1 MKTLFDATTLSFS
14 QYELLLFPGVALL
27 VTIVV
32 VLRGA
37 ARKWHFIMGGVTLL
51 LLLIAFVLPVMDFH
65 HVQAAARA
73 PEIKTVEG
81 QISNHSRVT
90 ERRFTGTSRGVG
102 VTTTHNYRTVTTES
116 FHAGNVWFWF
126 DVGGFPST
134 ASFTNAGDPPWGLAN
149 GQRVRIRY
157 FEDPWYQGQRRIVRI
172 EAAPAAW
179 QPGASG
185 TVTGAK
191 PVRSVTQPIAA
202 DFQPFWQ
209 RFSTAAAKG
218 DAAGVKALTRF
229 PFLFAGT
236 PLDAERFD
244 SIWMGI
250 FPVPNR
256 PCFSSAQPVP
266 DGDAWSVSCGV
277 YVYVFEKGA
286 DGWKLASFTADPE
299 AG

>member
-14 QYELLLFPGVALL
+14 QYEMLLLPGAALL
-27 VTIVV
+27 ATIFAVA
-32 VLRGA
+32 RGT
-37 ARKWHFIMGGVTLL
+37 ARKWHFILGGVTLL
-51 LLLIAFVLPVMDFH
+51 LFLLAFVLPVADYH
-65 HVQAAARA
+65 HVQSAARA
-73 PEIKTVEG
+73 AGIETVEG
-81 QISNHSRVT
+81 VISDHSRVT

-116 FHAGNVWFWF
+116 FHVGTVWFWF

-134 ASFTNAGDPPWGLAN
+134 ASFTNAGDPPWRLAN

-157 FEDPWYQGQRRIVRI
+157 FEDPWYQGQRRITKI
-172 EAAPAAW
+172 EAAEARWQAGAAAD
-179 QPGASG
+179 PK
-185 TVTGAK
+185 TK
-191 PVRSVTQPIAA
+191 PVRGDAA
-202 DFQPFWQ
+202 AGDPQFQAFWS
-209 RFSTAAAKG
+209 RFSAAAAKG
-218 DAAGVKALTRF
+218 DAAAVKALTRF

-236 PLDAERFD
+236 PLDAGRFD

-250 FPVPNR
+250 FPAPNR
-256 PCFSSAQPVP
+256 PCFASAQPVK

-299 AG
+299 AEQ